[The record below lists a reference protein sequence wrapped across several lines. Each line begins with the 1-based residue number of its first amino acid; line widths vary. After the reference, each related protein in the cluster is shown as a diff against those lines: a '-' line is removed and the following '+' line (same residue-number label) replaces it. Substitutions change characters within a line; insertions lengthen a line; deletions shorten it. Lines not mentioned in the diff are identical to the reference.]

1 MQAMSLWPDLR
12 SQTLNNKPS
21 ENVRIGAIE
30 LLPGVSGTNFWTF
43 MLASFVCIGLMATL
57 NIAQS
62 YILVEHLGIPWS
74 KQGALSGNLT
84 LVTEIMSIVLIA
96 PFGILADRIGR
107 RPVIIIGILFVGL
120 GYGFYPYATSAEDL
134 YLYRILFG
142 IGIPATAAMTATIQ
156 NDYPTDR
163 TRGKLIG
170 AAAIFNSIG
179 VLVISFIIAQMPN
192 ILLKSGW
199 DAIAAGKLA
208 FGFGAVLC
216 LISAVAFRYGLQG
229 GTPAK
234 GTERLPYRILIPS
247 GFKAARNPRIAL
259 AYISAFTARGDVV
272 ITGLFVALWAQQAGW
287 ALKMHPGE
295 SMAIAS
301 VTIVVMNIASMAWS
315 AIFGHIMDRINR
327 VSAIVFAQ
335 GLAACGYLSMMFV
348 SSPLDYAMLPA
359 FILLGAGMTSA
370 MMASFGV
377 IGQEANYKE
386 RGAVTGMNGLFGSV
400 GILVAASAGGR
411 LFDAYEP
418 WAPFVMMG
426 VAQVLIFIIALVI
439 RIAAPGP
446 TPAESAASLATAQP
460 VEK

>member
-1 MQAMSLWPDLR
+1 M
-12 SQTLNNKPS
+12 NNNPS
-21 ENVRIGAIE
+21 GNIHIGPIE
-30 LLPGVSGTNFWTF
+30 LLPGISRTNFWTF
-43 MLASFVCIGLMATL
+43 MLASFVCIGMMATL

-84 LVTEIMSIVLIA
+84 LVTEIMSIALIA

-107 RPVIIIGILFVGL
+107 RTVIIIGILFVGL
-120 GYGFYPYATSAEDL
+120 GYSFYPYATSAEDL

-142 IGIPATAAMTATIQ
+142 IGIPATAAMAATIQ

-170 AAAIFNSIG
+170 ATAIFNSLG
-179 VLVISFIIAQMPN
+179 VLVISFIVAQMPN

-199 DAIAAGKLA
+199 DPITAGKLA
-208 FGFGAVLC
+208 FGFGAALC
-216 LISAVAFRYGLQG
+216 FISAIAFRFGLKG

-234 GTERLPYRILIPS
+234 PTERLPFQVLIPS

-259 AYISAFTARGDVV
+259 AYVSAFTARGDVV
-272 ITGLFVALWAQQAGW
+272 IAGLFVALWAQKAGW
-287 ALKMHPGE
+287 SLKMNPGE
-295 SMAIAS
+295 SMAVAS
-301 VTIVVMNIASMAWS
+301 VTIVVMNIAGMFWS

-327 VSAIVFAQ
+327 VTAIVIAQ
-335 GLAACGYLSMMFV
+335 ALAACGYLSMMYV
-348 SSPLDYAMLPA
+348 TSPLDYAMLPA
-359 FILLGAGMTSA
+359 FMLLGAGMTSA

-400 GILVAASAGGR
+400 GILVAASVGGR

-426 VAQVLIFIIALVI
+426 AAQVLIFVVALAV
-439 RIAAPGP
+439 RIVAPGEAPARP
-446 TPAESAASLATAQP
+446 TNQ
-460 VEK
+460 

>member
-1 MQAMSLWPDLR
+1 MK
-12 SQTLNNKPS
+12 NNPADPQ
-21 ENVRIGAIE
+21 RIGPIE
-30 LLPGVSGTNFWTF
+30 LLPGISRMNFWTY

-62 YILVEHLGIPWS
+62 YILVQHLGISWA

-107 RPVIIIGILFVGL
+107 RTVIIIGIVFIGL
-120 GYGFYPYATSAEDL
+120 GYLFYPYATSAADL

-142 IGIPATAAMTATIQ
+142 IGIPAAAAMTATIQ

-170 AAAIFNSIG
+170 AAAIFNSVG
-179 VLVISFIIAQMPN
+179 MLVISFIIAQLPN
-192 ILLKSGW
+192 ILFKSGW
-199 DAIAAGKLA
+199 DPITAGKLA

-216 LISAVAFRYGLQG
+216 FISAIAFRFGLKG

-234 GTERLPYRILIPS
+234 PTERLPYRILIPS
-247 GFKAARNPRIAL
+247 GFKAGRNPRIAL

-272 ITGLFVALWAQQAGW
+272 ITGLFVALWAQKAGW
-287 ALKMHPGE
+287 PMKLNPGE

-301 VTIVVMNIASMAWS
+301 ITIVVMTVAGIIWS

-327 VSAIVFAQ
+327 VSAVVFAQ
-335 GLAACGYLSMMFV
+335 ALAAVGYLSMMFV
-348 SSPLDYAMLPA
+348 TSPLDYKMLPA
-359 FILLGAGMTSA
+359 FVLLGAGMTGA
-370 MMASFGV
+370 MMASFGI
-377 IGQEANYKE
+377 IGHEANYKE

-400 GILVAASAGGR
+400 GILFAASVGGR

-426 VAQVLIFIIALVI
+426 VAQVLLFVVALVI
-439 RIAAPGP
+439 RLVAPGELVSD
-446 TPAESAASLATAQP
+446 TN
-460 VEK
+460 

>member
-1 MQAMSLWPDLR
+1 MINAPTQ
-12 SQTLNNKPS
+12 SQ
-21 ENVRIGAIE
+21 RIGPIE
-30 LLPGVSGTNFWTF
+30 LLPGITRTNFWTF
-43 MLASFVCIGLMATL
+43 MLASFICIGMMATL

-62 YILVEHLGIPWS
+62 YILVQHLGISWA

-107 RPVIIIGILFVGL
+107 RAVIIIGIVFVGL

-170 AAAIFNSIG
+170 ATAIFNSVG
-179 VLVISFIIAQMPN
+179 VLIISFIIAQLPN
-192 ILLKSGW
+192 ILFKSGW
-199 DAIAAGKLA
+199 DPISAGKLA

-216 LISAVAFRYGLQG
+216 FVSAIAFRYGLKG
-229 GTPAK
+229 GTPATP
-234 GTERLPYRILIPS
+234 TERLPYRTLIPS
-247 GFKAARNPRIAL
+247 GFQAARNPRIAL

-272 ITGLFVALWAQQAGW
+272 VAGLFVALWAQKAGW
-287 ALKMHPGE
+287 SLKMNPGE
-295 SMAIAS
+295 SMAVAS
-301 VTIVVMNIASMAWS
+301 VTIVVMNIAGMAWS

-327 VSAIVFAQ
+327 VSAIVIAQ
-335 GLAACGYLSMMFV
+335 ALGACGYLSMIFV
-348 SSPLDYAMLPA
+348 TSPLDYAMLPA
-359 FILLGAGMTSA
+359 FMLLGAGMTGA

-386 RGAVTGMNGLFGSV
+386 RGAITGMNGLFGSV

-418 WAPFVMMG
+418 WAPFAMMG
-426 VAQVLIFIIALVI
+426 AAQVAIFLLALAVRIIAPGD
-439 RIAAPGP
+439 APAK
-446 TPAESAASLATAQP
+446 TADVTATASP
-460 VEK
+460 EAGSE

>member
-1 MQAMSLWPDLR
+1 MNKDPADLQR
-12 SQTLNNKPS
+12 VGP
-21 ENVRIGAIE
+21 IE
-30 LLPGVSGTNFWTF
+30 LLPGISRTNFWTY

-62 YILVEHLGIPWS
+62 YILVQHLGISWA

-107 RPVIIIGILFVGL
+107 RTVIIIGIVFIGL
-120 GYGFYPYATSAEDL
+120 GYLFYPYATSAQDL

-156 NDYPTDR
+156 NDYSTDR

-170 AAAIFNSIG
+170 AAALFNSVG
-179 VLVISFIIAQMPN
+179 MLVISFIIAQLPN
-192 ILLKSGW
+192 ILFKAGW
-199 DAIAAGKLA
+199 DPITAGRLA
-208 FGFGAVLC
+208 FGFGAFLC
-216 LISAVAFRYGLQG
+216 FASAIAFRFGLKG

-234 GTERLPYRILIPS
+234 PTERLPYRILIPS

-272 ITGLFVALWAQQAGW
+272 ITGIFVALWAQKAGW
-287 ALKMHPGE
+287 PLKMNPGE
-295 SMAIAS
+295 SMAVAS
-301 VTIVVMNIASMAWS
+301 VTIVVMTFASILWS
-315 AIFGHIMDRINR
+315 GVFGHIMDRVNR
-327 VSAIVFAQ
+327 VSAVVFAQ
-335 GLAACGYLSMMFV
+335 GLAAIGYLSMIFIT
-348 SSPLDYAMLPA
+348 SPLDYRMLPA
-359 FILLGAGMTSA
+359 FMLLGAGMTGA
-370 MMASFGV
+370 MMASFGI

-400 GILVAASAGGR
+400 GILFAASVGGR

-418 WAPFVMMG
+418 WAPFAMMG
-426 VAQVLIFIIALVI
+426 VAQVLLFLVALVI
-439 RIAAPGP
+439 RIVAPGDP
-446 TPAESAASLATAQP
+446 PETKKA
-460 VEK
+460 